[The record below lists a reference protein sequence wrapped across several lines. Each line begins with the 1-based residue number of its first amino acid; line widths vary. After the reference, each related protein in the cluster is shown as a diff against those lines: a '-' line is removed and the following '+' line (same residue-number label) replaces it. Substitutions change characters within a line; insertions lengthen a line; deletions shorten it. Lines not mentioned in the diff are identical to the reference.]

1 MTEVPVIYLM
11 ASFSP
16 FPESIESSEFLHL
29 SLRAP
34 RCRVE
39 TETRKDF
46 CGETSHQR
54 LPVIRVI
61 LHLGPLGYAGEHT
74 LHYLDGQSLRNPT
87 VFGPAE

>member
-1 MTEVPVIYLM
+1 M
-11 ASFSP
+11 AGFFP
-16 FPESIESSEFLHL
+16 HPESIERREFLHL
-29 SLRAP
+29 SLREH
-34 RCRVE
+34 RVE
-39 TETRKDF
+39 TETWKDF
-46 CGETSHQR
+46 CGKTSHQR